1 MFVVCVY
8 ACVQLLER
16 LAKVMIEC
24 WHFDGVARPTAVNLK
39 KKMARF
45 LEQNL
50 NQTQDQNQDQKTVS
64 STVITE

>member
-1 MFVVCVY
+1 MSVVCVY
-8 ACVQLLER
+8 VCVQLLER

-45 LEQNL
+45 LEQNQ
-50 NQTQDQNQDQKTVS
+50 NQTQDQKTVS